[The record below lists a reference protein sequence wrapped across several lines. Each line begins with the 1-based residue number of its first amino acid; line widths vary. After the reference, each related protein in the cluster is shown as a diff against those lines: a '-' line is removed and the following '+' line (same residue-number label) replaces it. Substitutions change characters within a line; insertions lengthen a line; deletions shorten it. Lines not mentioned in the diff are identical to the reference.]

1 MFITADRVVSTTLGL
16 LIRDLALP
24 RLIWRDPVGRIV
36 GARND
41 TVSVRLPAYAPAR
54 TRALRSGTARVKDTL
69 NERKIDLTLDIDI
82 YKDVGISDE
91 QMNLDIVD
99 FGAQVLQPITI
110 GIVDR
115 IETEVAGALSGAT
128 YANEI
133 AFAYASDNAWS
144 DLIVPARELLNKA
157 HVPQEGRVLA
167 VGSGI
172 ESALLKTDLF
182 VKANESGSGDAL
194 SEATLGRKAGFTI
207 VSVPGLPPD
216 EAYAF
221 HRTAVAMTSQAPDVP
236 EGAAWGTIR
245 RYQGI
250 AMRVVQGFD
259 LDEVENRVIFDSWLG
274 VDAVTD
280 EGYYNASGLWVPSS
294 EELGAE
300 ITLLTSAAADDI
312 LDATAHGFVA
322 GDEVTFS
329 SLTGGTGLETGRVY
343 YVIAANL
350 AANTF
355 QVSETAG
362 GSAVNFT
369 ADVTAGTVRSGGAA
383 QMVRAVK
390 IVGS

>member
-1 MFITADRVVSTTLGL
+1 MFVTADRVVSTALGL
-16 LIRDLALP
+16 LIRDLSLP
-24 RLIWRDPVGRIV
+24 RLVWRDPVGRIV

-54 TRALRSGTARVKDTL
+54 TRALRSGATRIKDTL
-69 NERKIDLTLDIDI
+69 HERKIDLTLDIDI

-91 QMNLDIVD
+91 QMNLDIAD

-115 IETEVAGALSGAT
+115 IETEVLAAFAGGT
-128 YANEI
+128 YAHEI
-133 AFAYASDNAWS
+133 SFDYASDDAWK

-157 HVPQEGRVLA
+157 HVPNEGRVLA
-167 VGSGI
+167 VGSAI
-172 ESALLKTDLF
+172 ETALLTTDLF

-207 VSVPGLPPD
+207 VSAPGLPPD

-221 HRTAVAMTSQAPDVP
+221 HRTAIAMTSQAPDVP
-236 EGAAWGTIR
+236 AGAAWGTIR
-245 RYQGI
+245 RYQGF

-274 VDAVTD
+274 VDTVSD
-280 EGYYNASGLWVPSS
+280 EGYFDANGLWIP
-294 EELGAE
+294 AE
-300 ITLLTSAAADDI
+300 DEVSDAVTLSTSAAADDI
-312 LDATAHGFVA
+312 IDATGHGFAA
-322 GDEVTFS
+322 GDKVVFE
-329 SLTGGTGLETGRVY
+329 SLTGGAGLETGRVY
-343 YVIAANL
+343 YVIAGNL

-355 QVSETAG
+355 QVSETEG

-369 ADVTAGTVRSGGAA
+369 SDVTAGTVRSGGSA
-383 QMVRAVK
+383 QTVRAVK